1 MEILKDDEIF
11 SIIDTH
17 YSLIQENNSECECLI
32 KLSNSSEWTEN
43 EFANFI
49 NVMKTEKYEENVE
62 KQKLQVITEDV
73 LLEISDSSNILKY
86 SHNPTYINHKD
97 KSVSWYKYKVLAK
110 HKYGE
115 LFNSN
120 LQFKTVAKKSIGKE
134 NIPDNW
140 NDIRKFFKINKRVIY
155 TDKKTNMRFI
165 VGICKCN
172 KYEIEETDERDIYY
186 NLANSKIIKSSQKYE
201 FFLDITNAP
210 KDIILEGLIK
220 MEQALFLSPYIIS
233 KKQQQDVIANYS
245 ALVSKDIAT
254 RYYNYNNRDKK
265 PDTTKPVLLTPK
277 PVTLEKIN
285 ILEPDEYTGIS
296 ILSEYTVTEKADGER
311 LLMFIDN
318 VGNVYLI
325 DNTYKVIDTG
335 LRSAKELYNSLID
348 GEYISCEKR
357 LDKSNVGLF
366 AAFDMYYYGGK
377 KITSLPLIEDDA
389 KEDSRYKYL
398 MNSRKYIKS
407 RDEGGSID
415 YIVKEHLYTN
425 SILKDCDNI
434 LKNGSK
440 YPYSIDGLIF
450 TPAKLALYSYYS
462 NKPVEITERV
472 KWDRVFKWKPP
483 EQNSIDFFAKFGKP
497 ITIEGEK
504 YREMFLYVGYNAKH
518 YDKYNINNALREL
531 YDAEYKKLN
540 REQGGK
546 YSLKLFKPNNY
557 YEEGIEKSYI
567 KLNGRDEARCE
578 SGELIDGD
586 KIIEYRYLLDE
597 NIKPSMRWIPMR
609 LREDKMRIYNTGEIS
624 KTANDYS
631 VAMNIWS
638 SIHNPVTESIIR
650 GKVPILKM
658 DTANELLQSDDIYY
672 SRKINRDGLLSVNMQ
687 QFHNICIKNML
698 YSKQKYKGSLL
709 ELACGEGGD
718 MNRWINNDYRFVLGI
733 DYVKYGIYNTDSGA
747 YSRLI
752 GKKEEYNNK
761 GGGGGGGKYKRFPAQ
776 FPDIVYAAG
785 DCSKSIINGECS
797 LSIDD
802 EESANIIQLVLNKR
816 AGNIPAHY
824 KNIAGR
830 GAIGFD
836 VCSCMFAI
844 HYFFENEEK
853 INTFLNNV
861 SSMLKVGGTFICTF
875 MDGKSVI
882 YAINA
887 NGGDMVEGRKKLNKR
902 VEDKGVPLW
911 AIIRRYD
918 ADGGDSGK
926 RDFNNKVDVYIE
938 ATKKFIPEFI
948 VDFDVLIRKCKE
960 YNIELVESELF
971 SQTFNK
977 IKARYNDPNVRK
989 NNIYNIISDL
999 DKEEELKQFSF
1010 FNRWCIFKKV

>member
-17 YSLIQENNSECECLI
+17 YSLIQENNSECLI
-32 KLSNSSEWTEN
+32 KLSNSSEWGEN
-43 EFANFI
+43 EFSNFI
-49 NVMKTEKYEENVE
+49 NVMKTEKYEENIE
-62 KQKLQVITEDV
+62 KQTLQVVSEDII
-73 LLEISDSSNILKY
+73 LEISDSSNILKY
-86 SHNPTYINHKD
+86 SHNPNYINYKD
-97 KSVSWYKYKVLAK
+97 KSVSLYKYKVLAK
-110 HKYGE
+110 HKYDQ

-120 LQFKTVAKKSIGKE
+120 LQFKTVAKKLVGKE

-140 NDIRKFFKINKRVIY
+140 NDIRKFFKINKRIVY
-155 TDKKTNMRFI
+155 NDKKTNMRFI
-165 VGICKCN
+165 VNICKCN
-172 KYEIEETDERDIYY
+172 KYDIEDADDRDLYY
-186 NLANSKIIKSSQKYE
+186 KLANTKIIKSSQKYE
-201 FFLDITNAP
+201 YFLDITNAS

-245 ALVSKDIAT
+245 DLVSKDIVSH
-254 RYYNYNNRDKK
+254 YNYNNREKK
-265 PDTTKPVLLTPK
+265 PNDKTKPVLLTPK
-277 PVTLEKIN
+277 PVTLEKLN
-285 ILEPDEYTGIS
+285 ILEPNEYTGIS

-318 VGNVYLI
+318 AGAVYLI

-335 LRSAKELYNSLID
+335 LRSTKELYNSLID

-357 LDKSNVGLF
+357 LDKSNVGLY
-366 AAFDMYYYGGK
+366 AAFDMYYCGGK
-377 KITSLPLIEDDA
+377 KITSLPLIEDDV
-389 KEDSRYKYL
+389 KEESRYKYL
-398 MNSRKYIKS
+398 VNSRKYIKS
-407 RDEGGSID
+407 RDEGNSVD
-415 YIVKEHLYTN
+415 YIVKEHLYSD

-483 EQNSIDFFAKFGKP
+483 EQNSIDFFAKFGKV
-497 ITIEGEK
+497 ITMDGEK
-504 YREMFLYVGYNAKH
+504 YREMFLHVGYNSKQ
-518 YDKYNINNALREL
+518 YDKYTINNAMREL

-540 REQGGK
+540 KEQFGK
-546 YSLKLFKPNNY
+546 YTLKLFKPNNY
-557 YEEGIEKSYI
+557 YKEGIEKSYV
-567 KLNGRDEARCE
+567 KLNARDEARCE

-631 VAMNIWS
+631 VAMNIWG

-650 GKVPILKM
+650 GKAPILKV
-658 DTANELLQSDDIYY
+658 DADNELLQSDDVYY

-733 DYVKYGIYNTDSGA
+733 DYVKHGIYNTDSGA

-752 GKKEEYNNK
+752 GKKNEYNNK
-761 GGGGGGGKYKRFPAQ
+761 GGGGGGNKYKKFPLQ

-785 DCSKSIINGECS
+785 DCSKPIMNGECS

-816 AGNIPAHY
+816 GGNIPAYY

-830 GAIGFD
+830 GANGFD

-861 SSMLKVGGTFICTF
+861 SYMLKVGGTFICTF
-875 MDGKSVI
+875 MDGKSVVS
-882 YAINA
+882 AINA

-911 AIIRRYD
+911 AIIRRYE
-918 ADGGDSGK
+918 SSEEK
-926 RDFNNKVDVYIE
+926 DFNKKVDVYIE

-977 IKARYNDPNVRK
+977 IKAKYMDPNVKK

-999 DKEEELKQFSF
+999 DKEAELKQFSF